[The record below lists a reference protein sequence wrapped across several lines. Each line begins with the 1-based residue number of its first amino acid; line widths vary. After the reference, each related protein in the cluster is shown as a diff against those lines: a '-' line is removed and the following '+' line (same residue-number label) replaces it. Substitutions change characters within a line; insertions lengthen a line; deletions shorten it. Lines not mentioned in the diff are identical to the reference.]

1 MNAKFV
7 AALAVV
13 FAVVAGTAAA
23 GPAAKKLLTGKDIK
37 DGSIGIVDLSSKTRV
52 GLKGARG
59 PAGPQGNNGASGAK
73 GDTGPAGSTGPAGPT
88 GATGTQGAQG
98 AQGAQGLKG
107 DKGDQGTPGLIGVWR
122 GAYSSGTTYAL
133 NDVVSFNGASWISR
147 SDGNLTH
154 TPGTTADWQLV
165 ADKGATG
172 VQGPKGDQGVQGIQG
187 QAGVI
192 GAWKGPYLAGTTYA
206 LNDVVS
212 SGGSSWISK
221 SAGNVGHT
229 PGTTGDWEMVAGKG
243 DAGAAG
249 AKGDKGDKGDT
260 GAAGAQGIQGPKGDT
275 GASGGLLGY
284 EVYAEPQPT
293 VEAGTFHDST
303 ITCPSGKKALG
314 GGIVATGP
322 TEDPDY
328 RQYVAMTWSGPSTSD
343 ATRGRSTGSRT
354 TQWPPRCASSARLRR
369 AEPRGRGRLTA
380 APPEASSAG
389 QAVDAIR

>member
-37 DGSIGIVDLSSKTRV
+37 DGSIGIVDLSSSTRV

-59 PAGPQGNNGASGAK
+59 PAGPQGDNGASGAK
-73 GDTGPAGSTGPAGPT
+73 GDTGPAGPAGPT
-88 GATGTQGAQG
+88 GASGPTGLTGPQGL
-98 AQGAQGLKG
+98 QGLKG
-107 DKGDQGTPGLIGVWR
+107 DQGAPGLIGVWK
-122 GAYSSGTTYAL
+122 GGYASGTTYAK
-133 NDVVSFNGASWISR
+133 NDVVSLNGASYISK
-147 SDGNLTH
+147 SDGNLAH
-154 TPGTTADWQLV
+154 TPGTTADWELV
-165 ADKGATG
+165 ADRGAQG
-172 VQGPKGDQGVQGIQG
+172 IQGPKGDKGDQGLQG

-192 GAWKGPYLAGTTYA
+192 GAWKGAYAAGTTYA

-221 SAGNVGHT
+221 AGGNIGHT
-229 PGTTGDWEMVAGKG
+229 PGTTADWEMVAGKG

-275 GASGGLLGY
+275 GAAGGLLGY
-284 EVYAEPQPT
+284 EVYAEPVPT
-293 VEAGTFHDST
+293 VDAGTFHDST
-303 ITCPSGKKALG
+303 ITCPSGKRALG

-322 TEDPDY
+322 TDDPDY

-343 ATRGRSTGSRT
+343 AGTWEVYWFAYNTVASEMRVV
-354 TQWPPRCASSARLRR
+354 CATPQS
-369 AEPRGRGRLTA
+369 
-380 APPEASSAG
+380 
-389 QAVDAIR
+389 